1 MQARRPA
8 PAVIAFAVF
17 AFALFVAAAPPPAPG
32 STAILSLIDA
42 PTPGSPGGNL
52 LRDLG
57 PLLVVGLAAVIVV
70 AIAAGVILFR
80 TRASVSP
87 PATPEDWWTCANCS
101 AGNLEGT
108 ARCHACGS
116 WRSANA
122 RPTPSAS
129 R

>member
-1 MQARRPA
+1 VHLRRSWL
-8 PAVIAFAVF
+8 AVLAVLAFAV
-17 AFALFVAAAPPPAPG
+17 FVAAAPPPAPR
-32 STAILSLIDA
+32 TAPIVSLIDA

-52 LRDLG
+52 LADLG
-57 PLLVVGLAAVIVV
+57 PLLVIALAV
-70 AIAAGVILFR
+70 AIAVVVGAGFILFR
-80 TRASVSP
+80 TRASAT
-87 PATPEDWWTCANCS
+87 PAPTPEDWWTCANCS

-122 RPTPSAS
+122 RPTPSAT